1 MSSPPF
7 SAILATA
14 AAPTATTTLMRVLV
28 VRAERVTL
36 VRKTRVRV
44 VTRAGTKV
52 RRAPVLAV
60 DLALDLMFVL
70 LQMAPS
76 AAMLE
81 LQTMVAPQV
90 QAKVAI
96 AAAQTATTTLLCVLF
111 VHVAIVP
118 EVGMMGV
125 MAVARAGTTAE
136 PTPVLAVTVLLDR
149 MLDLSELA
157 LVSTKLEMNRLAPT
171 TANSRVA
178 TAAAHTAKTTLMRVL
193 VVRVAVVPE
202 VGKMGVMAVA
212 TAGTKGKCARVLVVV
227 RVLDLMF
234 VLLQVKSFV
243 TLWELQ
249 TTLAPPFNAKV
260 ATTAAPTVTT
270 AFWRVLVVRAAI
282 VTAVCTTGVMAVV
295 RAGPKVECAPVLAVM
310 VLLDLMLE
318 LLELALV
325 PTKFELRGVAPPAGI
340 AKVATAEAPTTTT
353 ALYGVTAAHTVV
365 VPVPVKTG
373 VMVVLVVGAK
383 VNSC

>member
-1 MSSPPF
+1 M
-7 SAILATA
+7 
-14 AAPTATTTLMRVLV
+14 
-28 VRAERVTL
+28 
-36 VRKTRVRV
+36 
-44 VTRAGTKV
+44 
-52 RRAPVLAV
+52 

-70 LQMAPS
+70 LEMAPS

-90 QAKVAI
+90 KAKVAI
-96 AAAQTATTTLLCVLF
+96 AAAQTATTTLMCVLV

-118 EVGMMGV
+118 EVGM
-125 MAVARAGTTAE
+125 
-136 PTPVLAVTVLLDR
+136 
-149 MLDLSELA
+149 
-157 LVSTKLEMNRLAPT
+157 
-171 TANSRVA
+171 
-178 TAAAHTAKTTLMRVL
+178 
-193 VVRVAVVPE
+193 
-202 VGKMGVMAVA
+202 MGVMAVA

-365 VPVPVKTG
+365 VPVPVKTDF
-373 VMVVLVVGAK
+373 MVVLVVGAK
-383 VNSC
+383 VNSCWILMAVIVLEGLVEMSALSLVLLTGATVAVREVVQFSSIRVCLISRVS